1 MSDVAMH
8 NYGTLANALAGGG
21 GFGIPGASTPSTVS
35 WDLRFAG
42 VASQGTSTD
51 PTVGFLL
58 NYKNTGAHLDWSMR
72 SADFNFDSDPAGQT
86 ALVAFIGHERNGSFF
101 K

>member
-1 MSDVAMH
+1 
-8 NYGTLANALAGGG
+8 
-21 GFGIPGASTPSTVS
+21 
-35 WDLRFAG
+35 
-42 VASQGTSTD
+42 
-51 PTVGFLL
+51 
-58 NYKNTGAHLDWSMR
+58 MR